1 MITCPHCHVQI
12 GGDSEYC
19 PLCQNR
25 LPGTPDAPYWPATA
39 PRIHRAGMLYKIV
52 AFLALGSCMA
62 GGAVDFLLIDTP
74 HTHWSL
80 LAVLW
85 VIVGLLVLRGI
96 LRRRYNGPRQLFNLL
111 LIVSAMLVFTDWF
124 HGYTGFSLDLAV
136 PILCSISLVCN
147 FIFSIVRSRYTV
159 NALVYMLMNIGIGI
173 LPYLLLFFRVGG
185 GTMNARNIPWVI
197 CLIISMITFLGLV
210 IFRGRDL
217 RCELEKRLHL

>member
-52 AFLALGSCMA
+52 AFIALGSCMA

-80 LAVLW
+80 LVVLW

-111 LIVSAMLVFTDWF
+111 LIVSAMLIFTDWF
-124 HGYTGFSLDLAV
+124 HGYTGFSLDLVV

-147 FIFSIVRSRYTV
+147 FFFSIVRSRYTV

-173 LPYLLLFFRVGG
+173 LPYLLLFFRVGA

>member
-1 MITCPHCHVQI
+1 
-12 GGDSEYC
+12 
-19 PLCQNR
+19 
-25 LPGTPDAPYWPATA
+25 
-39 PRIHRAGMLYKIV
+39 MLYKVV

-111 LIVSAMLVFTDWF
+111 LIVSAMLIFTDWF
-124 HGYTGFSLDLAV
+124 HGYTGFSLDLV
-136 PILCSISLVCN
+136 IPILCSISLVCN
-147 FIFSIVRSRYTV
+147 FFFSIVRSRYTV

>member
-1 MITCPHCHVQI
+1 MYR
-12 GGDSEYC
+12 S
-19 PLCQNR
+19 
-25 LPGTPDAPYWPATA
+25 AATA
-39 PRIHRAGMLYKIV
+39 NTAPFARTVCPARPMLRTGPPPRRASTAPGCCTKLSP
-52 AFLALGSCMA
+52 LS
-62 GGAVDFLLIDTP
+62 
-74 HTHWSL
+74 HWSL

>member
-25 LPGTPDAPYWPATA
+25 LPGTPDAAYWPATA

-52 AFLALGSCMA
+52 AFIALGCCMA
-62 GGAVDFLLIDTP
+62 VGAVDFLLIDTP

-111 LIVSAMLVFTDWF
+111 LIVSAML
-124 HGYTGFSLDLAV
+124 AM
-136 PILCSISLVCN
+136 
-147 FIFSIVRSRYTV
+147 
-159 NALVYMLMNIGIGI
+159 A
-173 LPYLLLFFRVGG
+173 
-185 GTMNARNIPWVI
+185 
-197 CLIISMITFLGLV
+197 
-210 IFRGRDL
+210 
-217 RCELEKRLHL
+217 